1 MIIQDQDGKQDIGLV
16 EHGNINLVVLNNLD
30 HIIKKNLK
38 NLLVEVEITPSNT
51 ALGNVCSTKKICDE
65 QGEITFGQLRELV
78 ESGKIQRIATHVG
91 EGGYKAILRLIP
103 WFIPQL
109 VLLGF
114 GATWIRVMN
123 KLFRPTLEET
133 TSYKTWWGKTI
144 LKVFDLVEGELN
156 ASDPLSKIFFI
167 SDGLMTMLDEK
178 YKVEF
183 ARYIAEVASE
193 QPDTRVVPEYF
204 VENELRHWVN
214 KKFFLDPPLPPKKSN
229 DDNSDKKLTES
240 FTKKLILEKVKNA
253 SFIRK
258 MVQDLITIYKK
269 EDEGEFYLPEDMG
282 DDDLEYTLP
291 NSKIAIEFMLEPSET
306 VDDYLA
312 NANFYR
318 KDDIIVIK
326 VVYNPNKKNKII
338 YNLIGELNE
347 LIAHELRHQYQRDQ
361 GLYGMDILDDESED
375 EEEEKGIEYYSKPEE
390 IDAQVDGF
398 KRMRDITRKPFEELV
413 RNWFRTHRD
422 IHLMNLNDENKVINM
437 ILSHYQNS

>member
-16 EHGNINLVVLNNLD
+16 EHGNINLVILNNLD
-30 HIIKKNLK
+30 YIIKKNLK
-38 NLLVEVEITPSNT
+38 EFLVEVEITPSNT
-51 ALGNVCSTKKICDE
+51 AMENVCSTKKICDE

-167 SDGLMTMLDEK
+167 SDGLMTMLDDK

-214 KKFFLDPPLPPKKSN
+214 KKFFLDPPLSPKKSN

-282 DDDLEYTLP
+282 DDELEYTLP
-291 NSKIAIEFMLEPSET
+291 DSKIAIEFMLEPSET

-422 IHLMNLNDENKVINM
+422 IHLMNLDDENKVINM